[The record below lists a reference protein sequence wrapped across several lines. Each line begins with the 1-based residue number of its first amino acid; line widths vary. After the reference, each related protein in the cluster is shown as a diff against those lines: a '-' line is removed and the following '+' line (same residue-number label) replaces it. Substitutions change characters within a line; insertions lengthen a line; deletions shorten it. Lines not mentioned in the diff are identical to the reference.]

1 VKLVWAAVAL
11 VAAAVPACAPT
22 VVATAGF
29 GALQAGAES
38 FINGELE
45 SAQFC
50 PLESV
55 RKACTDALA
64 ALQFEVVSERHD
76 ARSASINATE
86 LHGRSIRIKLSAK
99 SPVVTKTNIRVGL
112 MGDQVMSR
120 LIMGEIQ
127 ARCPATPAA
136 DSPED
141 SKP

>member
-1 VKLVWAAVAL
+1 VKAAWAALAL
-11 VAAAVPACAPT
+11 VVLAVPACAPT

-50 PLESV
+50 SIETV
-55 RKACTDALA
+55 RKASMEALQ
-64 ALQFEVVSERHD
+64 ALQFKVISERHD
-76 ARSASINATE
+76 ERSASINAQE

-99 SPVVTKTNIRVGL
+99 SPVVTKTNVRVGL

-127 ARCPATPAA
+127 ARCPAAPAA
-136 DSPED
+136 DTPEEP
-141 SKP
+141 KP